1 MEISPFP
8 QTLNLPVDRLKLSC
22 ESVDGVW
29 FVFLFCFFPCV
40 WLFAECEYIH
50 HQRRDIF
57 QWVVSRLLAR
67 WRGWRQDELTVQP
80 LCYKKNP
87 RRDACCMQQA
97 DVPVLWQTHTH
108 TNTHTHFRTRSDR
121 QTDAPTHTHTHLHT
135 CTVSW
140 EEGGGGLG
148 RLPAGLVWGFQNHGQ
163 LTWSSSSE
171 VSSPSVRTGC
181 SIFVWQ
187 WEFIKEPTELC
198 LLTVTPASFHCDR
211 PQSWLCFTL
220 FFFFVEV
227 FCRPAP
233 LASRVRRCQLPLQ
246 PGERCIWCKMWWW

>member
-1 MEISPFP
+1 MCRSLFVCASERNSSYCGSGFVRVMVARSSATCRRAQPKKKKRWWCVEISPFP

-121 QTDAPTHTHTHLHT
+121 QTDAPTHTHTHTHT
-135 CTVSW
+135 CTHAQCRERRGV
-140 EEGGGGLG
+140 GG
-148 RLPAGLVWGFQNHGQ
+148 
-163 LTWSSSSE
+163 
-171 VSSPSVRTGC
+171 
-181 SIFVWQ
+181 
-187 WEFIKEPTELC
+187 
-198 LLTVTPASFHCDR
+198 
-211 PQSWLCFTL
+211 
-220 FFFFVEV
+220 
-227 FCRPAP
+227 
-233 LASRVRRCQLPLQ
+233 
-246 PGERCIWCKMWWW
+246 